1 MFQTAPFV
9 LSGGEVKLLFIN
21 PFVRS
26 NNSGTLRMP
35 QLTGPLRRGPGG
47 AQRYRARNDRG
58 ARRLSTTS
66 RLRLRAPPRHNTA
79 SALQDLGEG
88 AGTVTTQQAGE
99 QAWTPR
105 AHKGKRPVHP

>member
-35 QLTGPLRRGPGG
+35 HLTCSHLVFIACTQDLHGAGGP
-47 AQRYRARNDRG
+47 RAG
-58 ARRLSTTS
+58 SVVPSLGTFHS
-66 RLRLRAPPRHNTA
+66 RDEKHVPASS
-79 SALQDLGEG
+79 SALSSLHK
-88 AGTVTTQQAGE
+88 
-99 QAWTPR
+99 PR
-105 AHKGKRPVHP
+105 TATKRYS